1 MEAEYTQYLHS
12 FPLSSMRQQP
22 DFHLSIPRQHEHQD
36 KKTYKA
42 SLILNQKFQYQ
53 TFQTKKD

>member
-1 MEAEYTQYLHS
+1 MEAKYTQYLDN

-22 DFHLSIPRQHEHQD
+22 DFHLSIPRQHEYLD
-36 KKTYKA
+36 KKMYKA

>member
-1 MEAEYTQYLHS
+1 MEAKYTQYLHN
-12 FPLSSMRQQP
+12 FPLSSMKQQP
-22 DFHLSIPRQHEHQD
+22 DFHLSTPRQHEHQD

-42 SLILNQKFQYQ
+42 SLILHPKFQYQ